1 MLNKIK
7 KVILPSLIFAAV
19 LILTGCGGKLETDL
33 TVNEDLSGTRHM
45 ALSVDMSENS
55 QYINGDA
62 ENITATIEQNCPEE
76 ITFSSDNT
84 DDVVT
89 LNFDINFTSLEDYQT
104 KVESLIE
111 DSEYYDNLI
120 TYVAPNSV
128 FAKGVSYEEE
138 FTSQELLSW
147 FENLMVDAG
156 YVDSSN
162 RSYIFNESSIN
173 YNIIGSEGTASY
185 GSISLNNIE
194 FLPITGI
201 DFITD
206 VNTDG
211 TYNRTIVLKIP
222 QSTMDSNGDEI
233 KAFMSDHETS
243 IATGTWTT
251 DSGINYYTL
260 EGTNLT
266 KDQINDVTKAFCGVE
281 GLEAFTEVSEPT
293 EAVDEAG
300 EADSAA
306 STSAGSSEESTE
318 ETEAAD
324 SDVDAE
330 TDEELAVEENL
341 GNPDLLFVFKN
352 IKEEINLENYISNS
366 QGEVNV
372 AFYVGNNAEYTGSF
386 GVGGYEATNSIY
398 LGGESETYPGK
409 YQMFSSSSYLNT
421 MEYTAKISH
430 TVKNIDVIVTIGN
443 KNEISKEVKVL
454 YEDDMSDE
462 GVTALSDALNAA
474 AEGTDLKVVNVA
486 KTDDGIIVDLK
497 ASGSSYE
504 VEDAWEEVF
513 GSNDSL
519 ILCSQSKAML
529 PLKNTYSLVDKLF
542 FNIYTSKSFSNLTY
556 TVKGIGTVNYS
567 EVSGLGDL
575 SGVNEKNNFVVEYSN
590 EIDPS
595 NGYLSVNLV
604 GTRTNILA
612 IVVYILLGLAIINL
626 LVQIVLNIIKNI
638 KAKKQTKA
646 GAGMQQ
652 NMQAMQQ
659 AMQPQAAPQMQ
670 QPVTQQPV
678 QPAPQAQQP
687 AQPAQA
693 APKAEP
699 DKE

>member
-306 STSAGSSEESTE
+306 STS
-318 ETEAAD
+318 D

-341 GNPDLLFVFKN
+341 GNPDLLFVFKD
-352 IKEEINLENYISNS
+352 IKEEINLEIHYIFLRRRKLTLHSKDSN
-366 QGEVNV
+366 NHK
-372 AFYVGNNAEYTGSF
+372 
-386 GVGGYEATNSIY
+386 
-398 LGGESETYPGK
+398 PP
-409 YQMFSSSSYLNT
+409 
-421 MEYTAKISH
+421 
-430 TVKNIDVIVTIGN
+430 
-443 KNEISKEVKVL
+443 
-454 YEDDMSDE
+454 
-462 GVTALSDALNAA
+462 LSA
-474 AEGTDLKVVNVA
+474 
-486 KTDDGIIVDLK
+486 
-497 ASGSSYE
+497 
-504 VEDAWEEVF
+504 
-513 GSNDSL
+513 
-519 ILCSQSKAML
+519 
-529 PLKNTYSLVDKLF
+529 
-542 FNIYTSKSFSNLTY
+542 
-556 TVKGIGTVNYS
+556 
-567 EVSGLGDL
+567 
-575 SGVNEKNNFVVEYSN
+575 
-590 EIDPS
+590 
-595 NGYLSVNLV
+595 
-604 GTRTNILA
+604 
-612 IVVYILLGLAIINL
+612 
-626 LVQIVLNIIKNI
+626 
-638 KAKKQTKA
+638 
-646 GAGMQQ
+646 
-652 NMQAMQQ
+652 
-659 AMQPQAAPQMQ
+659 
-670 QPVTQQPV
+670 
-678 QPAPQAQQP
+678 
-687 AQPAQA
+687 
-693 APKAEP
+693 
-699 DKE
+699 

>member
-162 RSYIFNESSIN
+162 RSYIFNESSTN

-306 STSAGSSEESTE
+306 STSAGSTE
-318 ETEAAD
+318 ETTD

-341 GNPDLLFVFKN
+341 GNPDLLFVFKD

-474 AEGTDLKVVNVA
+474 AEGTDLNVVNVA
-486 KTDDGIIVDLK
+486 KTDEGIIVDLK

-575 SGVNEKNNFVVEYSN
+575 TGVNEKNNFVVEYSN

-638 KAKKQTKA
+638 KAKKQAKA

-652 NMQAMQQ
+652 NMQAQT
-659 AMQPQAAPQMQ
+659 APQMQ
-670 QPVTQQPV
+670 QSVTQQPV
-678 QPAPQAQQP
+678 QPAPQA
-687 AQPAQA
+687 